1 MSRWYTLSVVVGIG
15 VVGAGLWYWVFDRR
29 PQTLYRTAPVKRGD
43 LVVNV
48 SATGT
53 IEPEALV
60 DIGAQ
65 VQGKVVSFGKDDKSP
80 TKMIDWNSEVQAG
93 TVLAKIDDS
102 LYVATAE
109 KAAAL
114 LKKAKADLPGLRALM
129 VDAQEEW
136 QRAQVLV
143 TSDSESVERYQRA
156 RADYDAAVANLA
168 VGVAT
173 VSEAAAALQRAEDN
187 VGYCTITSP
196 TRGVV
201 VDRRVNIGQTVVSSL
216 NAPSLFLIA
225 KDLSDMQ
232 VWASV
237 NEADVGRIRPGQKVT
252 FTVAAYP
259 GVNFTGDVAK
269 RGIRRNASLTQNVVT
284 YTVLVDY
291 KQGKEWMSKHP
302 EVKLQPYMTA
312 NMLFEVARK
321 DNVLKVPNAA
331 LRWRPDVDQV
341 APAERKAFQNTP
353 ATSDDDEDEFTS
365 GAKGT
370 LWVEDGRYVRPV
382 QVTLGLTN
390 GTSTEIID
398 GIKDGTAVV
407 VGVIQRH
414 KVRGGN
420 PFLPKRN

>member
-1 MSRWYTLSVVVGIG
+1 
-15 VVGAGLWYWVFDRR
+15 
-29 PQTLYRTAPVKRGD
+29 
-43 LVVNV
+43 
-48 SATGT
+48 
-53 IEPEALV
+53 
-60 DIGAQ
+60 
-65 VQGKVVSFGKDDKSP
+65 
-80 TKMIDWNSEVQAG
+80 
-93 TVLAKIDDS
+93 
-102 LYVATAE
+102 
-109 KAAAL
+109 
-114 LKKAKADLPGLRALM
+114 M

-136 QRAQVLV
+136 MRAQVLV

-156 RADYDAAVANLA
+156 RADYDSAVANLA
-168 VGVAT
+168 VGVAA
-173 VSEAAAALQRAEDN
+173 VNEAAAALKHAQDN

-237 NEADVGRIRPGQKVT
+237 NEADVGQIQPGQKVT

-259 GVNFTGDVAK
+259 GVNFVGKVAK

-291 KQGKEWMSKHP
+291 KLSKDWASKHP
-302 EVKLQPYMTA
+302 GVKLQPYMTA

-321 DNVLKVPNAA
+321 DKVLKVPNAA
-331 LRWRPDVDQV
+331 LRWRPDMDQV
-341 APAERKAFQNTP
+341 APAERAVFLAAP
-353 ATSDDDEDEFTS
+353 ASSDDEDEFTA

-398 GIKDGTAVV
+398 GVKEGTAVV
-407 VGVIQRH
+407 VGIIQQH